1 ATVDVNGSGTQV
13 ALVLG
18 TATAIEDSTG
28 APIGDL
34 TLNADGSYSF
44 DPAPDFNGTVPTV
57 NYTVTDPE
65 GNTDSTTLDITV
77 DPVND
82 VVANPETESTDE
94 DVTLTGTVITNDT
107 DEDGDTLTVAS
118 ATVDVNGSGT
128 QVALVLGTATAI
140 EDSTGA
146 PIGDLTLNAD
156 GSYSFDPAPDFNG
169 TVPTVNYTVTDPE
182 GNTDSTTLDITVD
195 PVNDAP
201 VANPEVESTAE
212 DVTLTDNVLPND
224 TDVDGDTLTVDSAT
238 VDVNGSGT
246 QVALVLGTATA
257 IEDSTGAPIGDLT
270 LNADGSYSFDPA
282 PDFNGTVPTVSYVV
296 ADPDGNTDSTTLD
309 ITVTPVADVP
319 VAADDIGFGPLNQP
333 VAVDVVGNDFDA
345 ENDID
350 PTSVVITQSPAGGTI
365 ATDGKSVTVVG
376 EGEWVVDPTT
386 GVITFTPE
394 IGFTADPTPISYT
407 VDDSTGLTSNEAT
420 VIVDYPPT
428 SPVTTDDSEI
438 GVSGQQVIIDVLN
451 NDFDFDGDILP
462 TTVIITQSP
471 AGGTIAVDGKSVIVA
486 GEGTWSVDGT
496 TGDITFTPENGF
508 TGDPTPISYTVS
520 DSTGLTSNESIIT
533 IDYPQ
538 TVPVAVDDNE
548 TGVSG
553 AAV

>member
-1 ATVDVNGSGTQV
+1 
-13 ALVLG
+13 
-18 TATAIEDSTG
+18 
-28 APIGDL
+28 
-34 TLNADGSYSF
+34 
-44 DPAPDFNGTVPTV
+44 
-57 NYTVTDPE
+57 
-65 GNTDSTTLDITV
+65 
-77 DPVND
+77 
-82 VVANPETESTDE
+82 
-94 DVTLTGTVITNDT
+94 
-107 DEDGDTLTVAS
+107 
-118 ATVDVNGSGT
+118 
-128 QVALVLGTATAI
+128 
-140 EDSTGA
+140 
-146 PIGDLTLNAD
+146 
-156 GSYSFDPAPDFNG
+156 PDFNG

-553 AAV
+553 AAVLVDVLD